1 MAEDSYEW
9 VELVRRDDAI
19 MANKAKWD
27 AKFRA
32 PATPPSPPRS
42 GPPQYPNGAPRPQTA
57 PPSDM
62 LHRLVQATPPPP
74 GRAGH

>member
-1 MAEDSYEW
+1 MAEDYAW

-42 GPPQYPNGAPRPQTA
+42 GPPQYPNGALQTA

-62 LHRLVQATPPPP
+62 LRAGAGSTPPPP